1 MSLSRFFS
9 SQKSWCQLLGILN
22 YSRFISSVDDDVL
35 GIDIYIYIY
44 SLKNHNYIIQMMN
57 K

>member
-35 GIDIYIYIY
+35 GIDRYIYI
-44 SLKNHNYIIQMMN
+44 LLEITIILF

>member
-22 YSRFISSVDDDVL
+22 YSRVISSVDDDVL
-35 GIDIYIYIY
+35 WIDIYT
-44 SLKNHNYIIQMMN
+44 LKNHNYIIQMMN